1 MLNKYLTRND
11 ESIAYRMIDDEVIV
25 VNLEKSNFHTFNAV
39 GAFIWDRL
47 DGKKSVKMIITDV
60 ADEFDVDIT
69 TAEKDT
75 IEFINSMLNEDLL
88 IESSY

>member
-47 DGKKSVKMIITDV
+47 DGENSVKMIIHDV
-60 ADEFDVDIT
+60 ADEFDVDT
-69 TAEKDT
+69 ETAKKDT

-88 IESSY
+88 IESS